1 MMNDNIKPKIFA
13 MYLPQYH
20 CIPEND
26 EFWGKGFTDWVT
38 VKSAKPLYKNHNQP
52 RIPLNNNYYDLSDRE
67 TVEWQARLAHDNGIY
82 GFGVYHYWFNN
93 EKNLLTAPA
102 EVLRDSCDCNIKYF
116 FSWDNASWKRSWSNV
131 LGNDWAPIVDKNRKN
146 HDGPE
151 ILIPYILGGESDWRN
166 HYDYVRTHFLSSKYE
181 KYHNRPLFSIIMY
194 SPELVSMCDCWDKWA
209 KEDGFEGMCFIFQN
223 TPIDFKYQHSFLYN
237 YEPHYVGWYNP
248 SLGSKKKSI
257 LIRIVNK
264 LLYTLRIKKM
274 ISIFSINE
282 RKTIKFYD
290 YDDIWSRLNN
300 YISANKQDNM
310 IQGSFVGYDDS
321 PRRGMKGSKI
331 IKGGS
336 PDKFKKY
343 FGEFYQISM
352 KQNQPY
358 IFLTAWN
365 EWGEGAYLE
374 PDTKDGLGYL
384 TAIREIVDNS
394 K

>member
-1 MMNDNIKPKIFA
+1 
-13 MYLPQYH
+13 
-20 CIPEND
+20 
-26 EFWGKGFTDWVT
+26 
-38 VKSAKPLYKNHNQP
+38 
-52 RIPLNNNYYDLSDRE
+52 
-67 TVEWQARLAHDNGIY
+67 
-82 GFGVYHYWFNN
+82 
-93 EKNLLTAPA
+93 
-102 EVLRDSCDCNIKYF
+102 
-116 FSWDNASWKRSWSNV
+116 
-131 LGNDWAPIVDKNRKN
+131 
-146 HDGPE
+146 
-151 ILIPYILGGESDWRN
+151 
-166 HYDYVRTHFLSSKYE
+166 
-181 KYHNRPLFSIIMY
+181 
-194 SPELVSMCDCWDKWA
+194 
-209 KEDGFEGMCFIFQN
+209 MCFIFQN
-223 TPIDFKYQHSFLYN
+223 IPIDFKYQHSFLYN
-237 YEPHYVGWYNP
+237 YEPHYLGWYNP
-248 SLGSKKKSI
+248 SFGSKKKSI
-257 LIRIVNK
+257 PIRIVNK
-264 LLYTLRIKKM
+264 LLYTLRIKKL

-282 RKTIKFYD
+282 KKTIKYYD
-290 YDDIWSRLNN
+290 YDDIWSRLIN
-300 YISANKQDNM
+300 YISANKQENI

>member
-67 TVEWQARLAHDNGIY
+67 TVEWQARLAHDNGLY

-102 EVLRDSCDCNIKYF
+102 ALRRDSCNCNIKYC
-116 FSWDNASWKRSWSNV
+116 FSWDNASWKRSWSN
-131 LGNDWAPIVDKNRKN
+131 L
-146 HDGPE
+146 
-151 ILIPYILGGESDWRN
+151 
-166 HYDYVRTHFLSSKYE
+166 YDYVRTHFLSSKYE
-181 KYHNRPLFSIIMY
+181 KYHNRPMFSVITY
-194 SPELVSMCDCWDKWA
+194 SPEIVSMCDCWDKWA
-209 KEDGFEGMCFIFQN
+209 KEDGFDGMCFIFQN

-248 SLGSKKKSI
+248 LLGSRKKSI
-257 LIRIVNK
+257 PIRIVNK
-264 LLYTLRIKKM
+264 LLCILRIKKL

-282 RKTIKFYD
+282 RNTIKYYD
-290 YDDIWSRLNN
+290 YDDIWSRLIN
-300 YISANKQDNM
+300 YISANKQYNM

-352 KQNQPY
+352 KQKKPY

-374 PDTKDGLGYL
+374 PDTKDGWGYL
-384 TAIREIVDNS
+384 NAIREIVDSS